1 MNQPDNRPF
10 ELIGERLRSDWRE
23 IECAPL
29 PARITML
36 LEQLKRR
43 EASEQVHRRRA
54 FNVAKAA
61 TNLGE
66 GSGAKCRPMIDRDRR
81 GLVLAEM

>member
-1 MNQPDNRPF
+1 
-10 ELIGERLRSDWRE
+10 
-23 IECAPL
+23 
-29 PARITML
+29 ML